1 MDKLKKARNEIN
13 RIDRKMAKLFQNRM
27 MKVKHIAQYKNEH
40 GLEIFD
46 EKRECEVIRLNSA
59 FITNEEIKPYY
70 ISFLKSNMDIAK
82 SYQKNI
88 IAKYNNESEEQNEES
103 FPDLV
108 PCFEKLS
115 VKTDNGDYIVA
126 IGKHLAD
133 SAAEIFD
140 VDRKVLIV
148 TDSGVPKEEVE
159 KFKKQ
164 FPCSICVCVNEGE
177 ESKSLSE
184 YERICK
190 TLMDNNFTRKDCI
203 VSFGGG
209 VVGDLSGFAAAT
221 YMRGIDFYNVPT
233 TLLAQADASVGGKTA
248 LNFGEVKNLIGA
260 FYQPKGVIVDP
271 CLLKSLDKRHIAS
284 GFAEIIKMALCFD
297 KELFDFIESHYTD
310 KSYLSENIEYILT
323 KAISIK
329 KNVVEADEKE
339 KGVRKALNFGHTI
352 AHSIELTEK
361 KNPLYHGECVAL
373 GMLAMCSADIKNRL
387 IPIYISLGLP
397 TQYKGNPT
405 SLLNNAIHDKK
416 MGENGLISVV
426 RVGKIGEFI
435 FDDWSMDKLKAV
447 LEENYI

>member
-1 MDKLKKARNEIN
+1 MDKLKKTRNEIN
-13 RIDRKMAKLFQNRM
+13 KIDRKMAKLFQSRM

-40 GLEIFD
+40 GLGIFD
-46 EKRECEVIRLNSA
+46 EKRECEVIRLNSE
-59 FITNEEIKPYY
+59 FITNEEIKPHY
-70 ISFLKSNMDIAK
+70 ISFLKSNMDISK
-82 SYQKNI
+82 DYQKNI
-88 IAKYNNESEEQNEES
+88 IAKYRNESEEQNEQNFS
-103 FPDLV
+103 ASV

-115 VKTDNGDYIVA
+115 VKTDSGDYIVA

-140 VDRKVLIV
+140 VNRKVLII
-148 TDSGVPKEEVE
+148 TDSGVPKEEAE

-164 FPCSICVCVNEGE
+164 FSCPICICVKEGE
-177 ESKSLSE
+177 ESKSIAE
-184 YERICK
+184 YERISK
-190 TLMDNNFTRKDCI
+190 TLMDNNFTRNDCI

-209 VVGDLSGFAAAT
+209 VVGDLSGFVAAT

-248 LNFGEVKNLIGA
+248 LNFGGVKNLIGA

-297 KELFDFIESHYTD
+297 KELFDFIESHCND
-310 KSYLSENIEYILT
+310 KDYLIENIEYILT
-323 KAISIK
+323 KAITIK

-339 KGVRKALNFGHTI
+339 NGVRKALNFGHTI

-361 KNPLYHGECVAL
+361 TNPLYHGECVAL
-373 GMLAMCSADIKNRL
+373 GMLAMCSADIKKRL

-397 TQYKGNPT
+397 TEYKGNP
-405 SLLNNAIHDKK
+405 SLLLNNAIHDKK
-416 MGENGLISVV
+416 MGENGSISVV
-426 RVGKIGEFI
+426 RVEKIGEFV
-435 FDDWSMDKLKAV
+435 FEDYSMDKLKDV